1 MRTSKRLAVG
11 AVVATVT
18 GVLAVAAS
26 QGPAVAGPAAGLGGP
41 AGHTVAQSS
50 VGYPFHVGRWDSV
63 RVTVDFGRSFT
74 SVSKVCL
81 TARFG
86 RDDPVEANE
95 EIFVDY
101 PEQAGETDPGGP
113 HFLMWSNYRER
124 HFSTI
129 HTWRQCVT
137 PDNVRTPLD
146 PARWL
151 DGREVLYVEGS
162 DINGSDD
169 GTATIDS
176 IAAQLYE

>member
-1 MRTSKRLAVG
+1 MA
-11 AVVATVT
+11 AT
-18 GVLAVAAS
+18 GDLAVADPGV
-26 QGPAVAGPAAGLGGP
+26 QAGRA

-50 VGYPFHVGRWDSV
+50 IGYPFHVDRWDSIPI
-63 RVTVDFGRSFT
+63 TIDFGRSFG

-86 RDDPVEANE
+86 KDDPLDPNE

-113 HFLMWSNYRER
+113 HFLVWSNYPDDPDDKRPL
-124 HFSTI
+124 TTV
-129 HTWRQCVT
+129 HTMRRCAT
-137 PDNVRTPLD
+137 PTDTVRTPLD

-162 DINGSDD
+162 DLNGSDD
-169 GTATIDS
+169 GTATINS
-176 IAAQLYE
+176 VAAQLYE